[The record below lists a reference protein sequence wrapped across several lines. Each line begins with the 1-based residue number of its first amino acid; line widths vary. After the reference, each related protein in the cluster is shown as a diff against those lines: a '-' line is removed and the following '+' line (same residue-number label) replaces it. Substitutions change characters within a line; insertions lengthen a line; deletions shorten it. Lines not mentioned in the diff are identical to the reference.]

1 MKHQQSAGGQI
12 ARPDEEALR
21 VLARKASFREDQRK
35 MDQKGGRGDKGGGL
49 GPVNFP
55 IEGIQLARV
64 MKGAK
69 DKRGQAEQ
77 IKVDRAPSVPA
88 TDENEEADEE
98 VEQADDA
105 QVILERERLRSGR
118 RDHGCIENA
127 TLAADLIT
135 GARPDAESPE
145 ALDDVDGARHRLT
158 VDGNKHI
165 AGFYSGALTWGG
177 RGYYSRVNSLRTVE
191 PGDAIVGN
199 VEGKALLEIHDSE
212 NSDSDRKQHKYQG
225 TQLGPDC
232 LVVADH
238 KWRSRSVSL
247 CRKRVARSVPCH
259 MKFRGS

>member
-1 MKHQQSAGGQI
+1 MIECEARRERGKETGKAKGRANVKHQQSCSGQI
-12 ARPDEEALR
+12 ARPDEETLS
-21 VLARKASFREDQRK
+21 VLAREASFREDQRK
-35 MDQKGGRGDKGGGL
+35 MDQKGGRGDERGGL

-88 TDENEEADEE
+88 TDENEKADEE

-105 QVILERERLRSGR
+105 QVILERERLGSGR

-127 TLAADLIT
+127 VLTIDLIA
-135 GARPDAESPE
+135 GARPDAPSPE

-158 VDGNKHI
+158 VDGNQHI
-165 AGFYSGALTWGG
+165 AEPYSGSFTWGV
-177 RGYYSRVNSLRTVE
+177 RGYYSRMNSLRAVE
-191 PGDAIVGN
+191 PGDAIVRN
-199 VEGKALLEIHDSE
+199 VEGKALLEIHDSKD
-212 NSDSDRKQHKYQG
+212 NDRDRQQHKQQG

-238 KWRSRSVSL
+238 W
-247 CRKRVARSVPCH
+247 
-259 MKFRGS
+259 